1 MRMRR
6 KKRRKPEAA
15 SGDRGERPDLLE
27 ERLQLERKA
36 DADLERTSYLRVVY
50 FVLAAIVVAAAA
62 AAVIFP
68 EQPVIDRFG
77 ANLATEAL
85 GILLTVVFV
94 QRFLEY
100 QDRARRLRAS
110 VGALRKGSRA
120 LDRFVTTWISVL
132 KGVHRPSRPAP
143 ATLSGLFADHV
154 TEDLRYCNPFAER
167 PLEDGEPERWIDWA
181 VHHFAGAQRSLGEII
196 VTYGASL
203 DPGYVEV
210 LDEIVDDPFLQVLGE
225 LSALPPDARA
235 WRIRLNTARA
245 LREAHF
251 ERLLRTIRLHNRL
264 ATEAAA
270 VRTRSGAPRSVSLGV
285 GLALDADLR
294 VQSRIDESWRLPP
307 EPGAL
312 RAEGP
317 G

>member
-1 MRMRR
+1 MRR
-6 KKRRKPEAA
+6 TRRREGGAEKRAETQ
-15 SGDRGERPDLLE
+15 RPDLIE
-27 ERLQLERKA
+27 ERLQPDTVAEG
-36 DADLERTSYLRVVY
+36 DAVSASYLRVVY
-50 FVLAAIVVAAAA
+50 IVLAVIVVLAT
-62 AAVIFP
+62 AVTVLFP
-68 EQPVIDRFG
+68 RVPIVDRFG
-77 ANLATEAL
+77 ANLATETL

-94 QRFLEY
+94 HRFLDL

-120 LDRFVTTWISVL
+120 LDRMVTTWVALL
-132 KGVHRPSRPAP
+132 KGVHRPNRQAP
-143 ATLSGLFADHV
+143 ATLNGLFADHV
-154 TEDLRYCNPFAER
+154 TEDLRYCNPFSER
-167 PLEDGEPERWIDWA
+167 PLDDGGAEPWIAWA
-181 VHHFAGAQRSLGEII
+181 AHNFAAAQRSLGEII

-210 LDEIVDDPFLQVLGE
+210 LDEIVDDPFLQVMGE

-264 ATEAAA
+264 ASEAAA
-270 VRTRSGAPRSVSLGV
+270 VRTRSGAPRSSALGV

-294 VQSRIDESWRLPP
+294 VQSRVDDAWRQPP
-307 EPGAL
+307 EAGAL
-312 RAEGP
+312 RVEGP